1 MDPKPL
7 RLIVSLLGMVTVA
20 AGLFELAAAWLATHL
35 TEPTI
40 ARRLAGSRA
49 WAGLANA
56 TSVSLLTALVIEFAL
71 TGRFEALLV
80 WGIVAASYLICW
92 LFDRA
97 RGRS

>member
-7 RLIVSLLGMVTVA
+7 RLIVSLLGMATLA
-20 AGLFELAAAWLATHL
+20 AGLLQLAAAGLAAHL
-35 TEPTI
+35 PEPSP

-56 TSVSLLTALVIEFAL
+56 TSVSLLTALVIEFVL
-71 TGRFEALLV
+71 TGRVEALLV
-80 WGIVAASYLICW
+80 WGIVAVSYLVCC

>member
-7 RLIVSLLGMVTVA
+7 RMIVWLLGMATVATGLLQLAA
-20 AGLFELAAAWLATHL
+20 AGLAAHL
-35 TEPTI
+35 PDASA

-71 TGRFEALLV
+71 TGRVEPLLV
-80 WGIVAASYLICW
+80 WGIVTVSYLVCW
-92 LFDRA
+92 LLDRA